1 MIQERFTDY
10 IQTHHLFEPDDKIL
24 LGVSGGVDSVV
35 MMHLFLRAG
44 YQVALAH
51 CNYQLRGD
59 ESDQDHLFV
68 RDLAQEHAL
77 PFYEKRFDTKDYA
90 RDHGLSVQM
99 AARRLRYQWFEQV
112 RSREGYDR
120 VAIGHNK
127 DDLSETFLINLSR
140 GTGLKGLTGIQARR
154 GNVVRPLLFADK
166 NEILH
171 YCREQGLHYREDS
184 SNQTTQ
190 YNRNKIRHQ
199 IIPVFQQINP
209 RFLDTITENI
219 ERLQDAYDIYRLFVE
234 EKKQELMRQKGSDVY
249 ISKQV
254 KAAGAY
260 PTLLFEML
268 REYGFTGQMAKRIAA
283 GMEGIPGKAY
293 YSDTHKLIRDRN
305 WLIVTPLSTPGQER
319 YYLEDVPGK
328 VDAPLSLQMRRIEHA
343 ENYQIPRHPDI
354 ASVDY
359 DKVGFPLILRR
370 WKEGDYFR
378 PLGLNHFKKLSDFFV
393 DRKYS
398 RLEKER
404 VWLLTSGEKIVWV
417 VGDRLDDRFKIDAQ
431 TQRILEIT
439 YLREEN

>member
-1 MIQERFTDY
+1 MMQERFIDY
-10 IQTHHLFEPDDKIL
+10 IRTHHLFEPDDKIL

-35 MMHLFLRAG
+35 MMHLFLQAG
-44 YQVALAH
+44 YQVAIAH
-51 CNYQLRGD
+51 CNYQLRGA
-59 ESDQDHLFV
+59 ESDQDHVFV
-68 RDLAQEHAL
+68 RDLARDNAV
-77 PFYEKRFDTKDYA
+77 PFYEKRFNT
-90 RDHGLSVQM
+90 RDHAHEHGLSVQM
-99 AARRLRYQWFEQV
+99 AARRLRYEWFEQV
-112 RSREGYDR
+112 RSREGYDW

-140 GTGLKGLTGIQARR
+140 GTGLKGLTGIKARR
-154 GNVVRPLLFADK
+154 GNVVRPLLFADR
-166 NEILH
+166 NEILN

-184 SNQTTQ
+184 SNQTTH

-199 IIPVFQQINP
+199 VIPVFQQINP
-209 RFLDTITENI
+209 RFLDTMRENV

-234 EKKQELMRQKGSDVY
+234 EKKQELMHQKGSDVY

-254 KAAGAY
+254 KAADAC

-268 REYGFTGQMAKRIAA
+268 REYGFTGQMAKRIVAE
-283 GMEGIPGKAY
+283 MEGIPGKAY

-305 WLIVTPLSTPGQER
+305 WLIVTSLSAPGQER

-328 VDAPLSLQMRRIEHA
+328 VNAPLSLQMRRIEQA
-343 ENYQIPRHPDI
+343 RNYQIPHHPDI

-359 DKVGFPLILRR
+359 DKVVFPLILRR

-378 PLGLNHFKKLSDFFV
+378 PLGLDHFKKLSDFFV

-398 RLEKER
+398 RLDKER